1 MTYCKEFR
9 LNNAIGCPYNI
20 FMVLYSKLKNIC
32 TMLENISN
40 SDCKAER
47 EVEEVIRC
55 KSMKVKVE
63 IPTIGRPVH
72 DLLSDFYWFG

>member
-1 MTYCKEFR
+1 
-9 LNNAIGCPYNI
+9 
-20 FMVLYSKLKNIC
+20 
-32 TMLENISN
+32 MLENISN
-40 SDCKAER
+40 SDCRAER
-47 EVEEVIRC
+47 EVEEIIRC